1 MAREKLIRIG
11 TRGSSP
17 AQVGDGQS
25 GGATCLG
32 AREMNRSETSE
43 HGVRRDLA
51 SRADA
56 LSASFGAS
64 YAGILAFV
72 AVASEGSFTRAAER
86 LGVGRPAVSRNVQK
100 LEAQLSTRLFQRTT
114 RTTELTREGQRFFEN
129 CHQGVAQI
137 VEAMNDMLELRQG
150 PPRGLIRISAAVGFG
165 RKIVAP
171 LLEKF
176 ADAYPEIVI
185 DLLLDDRPIDL
196 VSERID
202 VSFRNGRIE
211 DSSIIARQLIP
222 MQMALCA
229 APSYVARHGLPQSI
243 DDLGRHECINFRFAS
258 GRLFE
263 WEFNVDG
270 RVQKYLPTSRLTFN
284 DADLVLRAV
293 LNGSGIAQMAGY
305 QIRDHLAS
313 NELVVALA
321 KHVPEDRGHYICYL
335 SRQHLPTRIRIFVDF
350 MTEQIR
356 ARDLNCM
363 TRFNPETAD
372 LSSTGLAA

>member
-1 MAREKLIRIG
+1 
-11 TRGSSP
+11 
-17 AQVGDGQS
+17 
-25 GGATCLG
+25 
-32 AREMNRSETSE
+32 MNHSEPSE
-43 HGVRRDLA
+43 YSVRRDLA
-51 SRADA
+51 GRANA

-72 AVASEGSFTRAAER
+72 AVASEGSFTKAAER

-114 RTTELTREGQRFFEN
+114 RTTELTCEGRRFYEN

-150 PPRGLIRISAAVGFG
+150 PPRGLIRISSAVGFG

-171 LLEKF
+171 LLAKF
-176 ADAYPEIVI
+176 ADAYPDIDI

-229 APSYVARHGLPQSI
+229 APSYVATHGLPQSLE
-243 DDLGRHECINFRFAS
+243 DLDRHACINFRFAS

-270 RVQKYLPTSRLTFN
+270 RPRKYLPTSRLTFN

-293 LNGSGIAQMAGY
+293 LNGAGIAQLAGY

-313 NELVVALA
+313 KALVVALA

-356 ARDLNCM
+356 ALDLNCM
-363 TRFNPETAD
+363 TQFNRD
-372 LSSTGLAA
+372 LTVASSPGLAA

>member
-1 MAREKLIRIG
+1 MSEEA
-11 TRGSSP
+11 
-17 AQVGDGQS
+17 
-25 GGATCLG
+25 
-32 AREMNRSETSE
+32 EMNQSDTAE
-43 HGVRRDLA
+43 HGARRDLA

-72 AVASEGSFTRAAER
+72 AVASEGSFTKAAEL

-114 RTTELTREGQRFFEN
+114 RMTELTCEGQRFFEN
-129 CHQGVAQI
+129 CNQGVAQI

-150 PPRGLIRISAAVGFG
+150 PPRGLIRISSAVGFG

-171 LLEKF
+171 LLETF
-176 ADAYPEIVI
+176 AQAYPDIVF

-202 VSFRNGRIE
+202 VAFRNGRIE

-229 APSYVARHGLPQSI
+229 APSYVARHGLPQNLE
-243 DDLGRHECINFRFAS
+243 DLDRHECINFRFAS
-258 GRLFE
+258 GRVFE

-284 DADLVLRAV
+284 DADLVLQAV
-293 LNGSGIAQMAGY
+293 LHGSGIAQMAGY
-305 QIRDHLAS
+305 QVRDHLAS

-356 ARDLNCM
+356 ALDLNCM
-363 TRFNPETAD
+363 TRFNPDVTDA
-372 LSSTGLAA
+372 SSPGLAA

>member
-1 MAREKLIRIG
+1 MSGAVELN
-11 TRGSSP
+11 
-17 AQVGDGQS
+17 QS
-25 GGATCLG
+25 
-32 AREMNRSETSE
+32 EPSE

-51 SRADA
+51 GRADA

-64 YAGILAFV
+64 YAGIVAFI

-137 VEAMNDMLELRQG
+137 VEAMNDMLELRRG
-150 PPRGLIRISAAVGFG
+150 PLRGLIRISSAVGFG

-171 LLEKF
+171 LLETF
-176 ADAYPEIVI
+176 AQAYPDIAV

-211 DSSIIARQLIP
+211 GSSIIARQLIP
-222 MQMALCA
+222 MRMALCA
-229 APSYVARHGLPQSI
+229 APSYVARHGLPQSVE
-243 DDLGRHECINFRFAS
+243 DLGRHACVNFRFAS
-258 GRLFE
+258 GRIFE

-305 QIRDHLAS
+305 QIRDHIAS

-321 KHVPEDRGHYICYL
+321 RHAPDDRGHYICYL
-335 SRQHLPTRIRIFVDF
+335 SRQHLPARIRIFVDF
-350 MTEQIR
+350 MTERIR
-356 ARDLNCM
+356 ALDLNCV
-363 TRFNPETAD
+363 TRFDPD
-372 LSSTGLAA
+372 LTDASSAGLAA